1 MDYRQVLTRL
11 PAFNLDI
18 PYKKPERALFMAVP
32 KGRRMLA
39 WFTYHRRKNM
49 CFLVNPYTKSIV
61 PATAA
66 FSTSLSLG
74 TLLSGVMLD
83 RTFVVDDIFH
93 LKGVPV
99 RSAEALAEVASEWG
113 TTRFLPKQ
121 LMFVLA
127 ETSYEPFVVSEY
139 PQFCLKSLAPLALY
153 PANPFDV
160 LTVTATEQGDI
171 YEADKPIMI
180 DTLERSLTLKTL
192 FHTCKAIPMVCQLH
206 PVHKK
211 WVPMFTAHT
220 I

>member
-11 PAFNLDI
+11 PAYNLDI
-18 PYKKPERALFMAVP
+18 PYKKPERAVYMAVP

-49 CFLVNPYTKSIV
+49 CFLVNPFSKSIV

-66 FSTSLSLG
+66 FSTKLALG
-74 TLLSGVMLD
+74 TLLSGVILD
-83 RTFVVDDIFH
+83 RTFVVDDIFM

-99 RSAEALAEVASEWG
+99 RSPEALTEVASEWG
-113 TTRFLPKQ
+113 ATRFLPKQ

-153 PANPFDV
+153 ATNAIEV
-160 LTVTATEQGDI
+160 IVVSATEQGDI
-171 YEADKPIMI
+171 YEADKPILV
-180 DTLERSLTLKTL
+180 DTLVRSLYLKNL
-192 FHTCKAIPMVCQLH
+192 FHTCKTIPLLCQLH

-211 WVPMFTAHT
+211 WIPMFTA
-220 I
+220 